1 MSTCCTVRKYWDR
14 DGLIALLSHKEDI
27 NDGVGCTE
35 LIKVLRHMD
44 KHDIVYVLINML
56 HGKVE
61 MATQN
66 DSEAWA
72 FNWDMK
78 GIRIQVF
85 MNMNLIASIER
96 TVSALD

>member
-1 MSTCCTVRKYWDR
+1 MLHSTKILGRRWINSPP
-14 DGLIALLSHKEDI
+14 LKEDI
-27 NDGVGCTE
+27 NDGIGCTE
-35 LIKVLRHMD
+35 LIRGLRHMD
-44 KHDIVYVLINML
+44 KHDIVYVLINTL

-72 FNWDMK
+72 FYRDMK

-85 MNMNLIASIER
+85 MNMNLIASIEP

>member
-1 MSTCCTVRKYWDR
+1 MS
-14 DGLIALLSHKEDI
+14 
-27 NDGVGCTE
+27 
-35 LIKVLRHMD
+35 
-44 KHDIVYVLINML
+44 KHDIVYVLTNTL
-56 HGKVE
+56 NGKVE

-72 FNWDMK
+72 FYRDMK

-85 MNMNLIASIER
+85 MNMNLIASIEP

>member
-1 MSTCCTVRKYWDR
+1 
-14 DGLIALLSHKEDI
+14 
-27 NDGVGCTE
+27 
-35 LIKVLRHMD
+35 
-44 KHDIVYVLINML
+44 
-56 HGKVE
+56 

-72 FNWDMK
+72 FYRDMK

-85 MNMNLIASIER
+85 MNMNLIASLEP